1 VAVRPAL
8 ILTGIEPEARALAR
22 ALALPRLHRR
32 YACFG
37 SDGLRVAAV
46 GLAASLLEQRFPE
59 LLAGLGEPL
68 VVSAGLCAG
77 LSPELRV
84 GELVIPTLVVDAAGQ
99 VHEVRA
105 RLPGCSSRGTLV
117 TVADVLTTAAAKAAL
132 HARTGALAAD
142 MESAP
147 ILATAERAGLA
158 ALAVRAVSDAAEE
171 TLPTELLAA
180 VDTSGRVRPARFL
193 MEALKQPSL
202 VGRALALQ
210 RGSRLALARVAV
222 ALGPLLR

>member
-37 SDGLRVAAV
+37 NEGLRVAAV
-46 GLAASLLEQRFPE
+46 GLAASLLEQRFSE
-59 LLAGLGEPL
+59 LLADLGEPL

-84 GELVIPTLVVDAAGQ
+84 GDLVIPARVVDAAGQ
-99 VHEVRA
+99 AHEVRA
-105 RLPGCSSRGTLV
+105 TLPGSSSRGTLV
-117 TVADVLTTAAAKAAL
+117 TVARVLASPEAKAAL
-132 HARTGALAAD
+132 HAQTGALAAD

-147 ILATAERAGLA
+147 ILAMAERAGLA
-158 ALAVRAVSDAAEE
+158 ALAVRAVSDAAEDA
-171 TLPTELLAA
+171 LPAA
-180 VDTSGRVRPARFL
+180 LVGVLDAAGRVRPARFL
-193 MEALKQPSL
+193 VGALRQPSL

-210 RGSRLALARVAV
+210 RGSRAALARVAA